1 MGGTVQPLASQ
12 QNVVSRVCRR
22 RPRGRGRWGRI
33 DRLTDRLIALGHLSH
48 ACYETSRLH
57 EGIRLMMIHVVS
69 DTTPAGL
76 EAGIRP
82 AGIRAEFLD
91 FRDRSRGS
99 LSPNEVRREIA
110 RGRFVWIDV
119 DVAILEGGLIDAV
132 FPPQVCPG
140 VDFDRLVHEQCQH
153 CSPAAAGLRRTD
165 RLLQLT
171 FLGGTA
177 CGPDDP
183 CERLDVVIGEGFL
196 VTVHRGPNGVLE
208 AVRRD
213 YVHDF
218 EQHAATPSFLLYEI
232 CNEQVEQF
240 LAVQA
245 RLEDEVE
252 ATRRDLANDVDQE
265 AFAAVAS
272 ASAKL
277 ITLRRRVLPVR
288 RALDELTSRKTTL
301 VSEATLSFLGGMIDT
316 LERLLSDI
324 AADRE
329 ILETALNLSL
339 TVMSHHT
346 NQTMNR
352 LAVVSTI
359 FLPLSFICG
368 IYGMNFEGMPE
379 VDWANGYLYFWG
391 LCGCITA
398 GLVVLL
404 RRARLL

>member
-1 MGGTVQPLASQ
+1 
-12 QNVVSRVCRR
+12 
-22 RPRGRGRWGRI
+22 
-33 DRLTDRLIALGHLSH
+33 
-48 ACYETSRLH
+48 
-57 EGIRLMMIHVVS
+57 MMIHVVS
-69 DTTPAGL
+69 DTSAASL
-76 EAGIRP
+76 DAGIRP

-91 FRDRSRGS
+91 FHDRSRGS
-99 LSPNEVRREIA
+99 LYPTEIRGEID

-119 DVAILEGGLIDAV
+119 DVAVLDGGLIDEA
-132 FPPQVCPG
+132 FPPHVCPG
-140 VDFDRLVHEQCQH
+140 VDLRRLVDDHSKP
-153 CSPAAAGLRRTD
+153 CSPGMAGLRRTD
-165 RLLQLT
+165 QLLHLT
-171 FLGGTA
+171 FLGGAA
-177 CGPDDP
+177 CSPDDP
-183 CERLDVVIGEGFL
+183 CERLDVVVGEGFL
-196 VTVHRGPNGVLE
+196 VTVHRGPNGVLD

-218 EQHAATPSFLLYEI
+218 EKHAATPSFLLYEI

-245 RLEDEVE
+245 GLEDEVE
-252 ATRRDLANDVDQE
+252 ATRRGLAAEVDQA
-265 AFAAVAS
+265 AFLAVAAVS
-272 ASAKL
+272 SKL
-277 ITLRRRVLPVR
+277 LTLRRRVLPVR
-288 RALDELTSRKTTL
+288 RALDELTSRKTML
-301 VSEATLSFLGGMIDT
+301 VSEATLAFLGGMIDT

-352 LAVVSTI
+352 LTVVSTI

-368 IYGMNFEGMPE
+368 IYGMNFDGIPE
-379 VDWANGYLYFWG
+379 VDWPHGYLYFWG

-398 GLVVLL
+398 GLVLLL

>member
-1 MGGTVQPLASQ
+1 
-12 QNVVSRVCRR
+12 
-22 RPRGRGRWGRI
+22 
-33 DRLTDRLIALGHLSH
+33 
-48 ACYETSRLH
+48 
-57 EGIRLMMIHVVS
+57 MMIQVAS
-69 DTTPAGL
+69 PPLSAPREASAGT
-76 EAGIRP
+76 AGCP
-82 AGIRAEFLD
+82 QGIRAEFLD
-91 FRDRSRGS
+91 FRDRSRGT
-99 LSPNEVRREIA
+99 LQPPEIREEID

-119 DVAILEGGLIDAV
+119 DAAVLEDSLISEA
-132 FPPQVCPG
+132 FPPDVCPG
-140 VDFDRLVHEQCQH
+140 VDFSHLVVEHAKPCAL
-153 CSPAAAGLRRTD
+153 AAAGLRRTD

-171 FLGGTA
+171 FLGGAA

-183 CERLDVVIGEGFL
+183 CERLDVVVGEGFL
-196 VTVHRGPNGVLE
+196 VTMHRGANGVLN

-218 EQHAATPSFLLYEI
+218 EKHAATPSFLLYEI

-240 LAVQA
+240 LAVQTQ
-245 RLEDEVE
+245 LEEEVE
-252 ATRRDLANDVDQE
+252 DTRRALAGEIDQE
-265 AFAAVAS
+265 AFVAVAAV
-272 ASAKL
+272 SAKL
-277 ITLRRRVLPVR
+277 LTLRRRVLPVR

-301 VSEATLSFLGGMIDT
+301 VSEATLTFLGGMIDT

-339 TVMSHHT
+339 TVMSHRT

-359 FLPLSFICG
+359 FLPLTFICG

-379 VDWANGYLYFWG
+379 VDWAHGYVYFWG
-391 LCGCITA
+391 LSACITA
-398 GLVVLL
+398 GLVVFL

>member
-1 MGGTVQPLASQ
+1 
-12 QNVVSRVCRR
+12 
-22 RPRGRGRWGRI
+22 
-33 DRLTDRLIALGHLSH
+33 
-48 ACYETSRLH
+48 
-57 EGIRLMMIHVVS
+57 MMIHVVS
-69 DTTPAGL
+69 EASAVDFPASR
-76 EAGIRP
+76 RP

-99 LSPNEVRREIA
+99 LRPAEIRGEID

-119 DVAILEGGLIDAV
+119 DVAMLDGEGIDEA
-132 FPPQVCPG
+132 FPPHVCPG
-140 VDFDRLVHEQCQH
+140 VDFPRLVQNHAQPW
-153 CSPAAAGLRRTD
+153 SPAAAGLRRTD
-165 RLLQLT
+165 RLLHLT
-171 FLGGTA
+171 FVSGVA
-177 CGPDDP
+177 CSPDDP
-183 CERLDVVIGEGFL
+183 GERLDVIIGEGFL
-196 VTVHRGPNGVLE
+196 VTVHRGPNGVLD

-240 LAVQA
+240 LAVQT

-252 ATRRDLANDVDQE
+252 ETRRALAGEIDQA
-265 AFAAVAS
+265 AFVAVAAV
-272 ASAKL
+272 SAKL
-277 ITLRRRVLPVR
+277 LMLRRRALPVR

-301 VSEATLSFLGGMIDT
+301 VSEATLGFLGGMIDT
-316 LERLLSDI
+316 LERLLSDL

-339 TVMSHHT
+339 TVMSHRT

-359 FLPLSFICG
+359 FLPLTFICG

-379 VDWANGYLYFWG
+379 VDWAHGYIYFWG
-391 LCGCITA
+391 LSACITA
-398 GLVVLL
+398 GLVVFL